1 MPASMHIS
9 VMLNQTCSASS
20 SVHCCPCNMNIEK
33 KKVYYCET
41 KVGYWIQKHNWTV
54 QTRMIFA
61 DTVIRNIVHI
71 PFITVTEHITHE
83 CCWYRYEKW
92 TANMFCMKKRTARKH
107 SEMTDSTKRQRQKET
122 DMCTHK
128 KKETL
133 YISCTS
139 ENEIICESVHT
150 SVSFCLCHFAP
161 FIISLCFKTN

>member
-33 KKVYYCET
+33 KKCIIV
-41 KVGYWIQKHNWTV
+41 KQKLVIEFKNIIGQYRHAWYL
-54 QTRMIFA
+54 QTQLLEILYTFLLLLSLNILHMSAA
-61 DTVIRNIVHI
+61 DTDMRNELQICFAWKKELRGSIVKWQ
-71 PFITVTEHITHE
+71 TV
-83 CCWYRYEKW
+83 WKD
-92 TANMFCMKKRTARKH
+92 KDKR
-107 SEMTDSTKRQRQKET
+107 RQT
-122 DMCTHK
+122 CALIK